1 MAVAKPMT
9 PSNIELMDP
18 NDGGIEVDLE
28 TGETSPLETTVTET
42 EDGGVIIDFGGGTNS
57 EDAADHDA
65 NLAEFMDDS
74 DLGSVSS
81 DLVDGFLADQNS
93 RKEWSMA
100 YVKGL
105 DLLGMKIEDRTQ
117 PWSGASGVYHPM
129 LSEAVVRFQAQAM
142 GELMPASGP
151 ARSKIVGKITPEK
164 TRQAYR
170 VEQEMNYQITEI
182 MPDYR
187 NEMEQMLFRLPL
199 AGSAFKKLY
208 FDPVE
213 KRPVSIFVPAED
225 LVASYG
231 ASNLRTCPRF
241 THVMRKTAN
250 EIAKLQAVGFYR
262 DVDLPDPEPDRDD
275 IHEKYDEIDGQ
286 DPTYLTDDD
295 RYLILEMHVDIDLPG
310 DFASEDGIAL
320 PYVVTIDKSSK
331 TILSIRRNWYA
342 DDEAKKKRMHVVH
355 YPYLPGMGFYGT
367 GLIHLIGGL
376 AKSATSILRQLIDA
390 GTLSNLPAGLKSRSL
405 RIKGDNTP
413 LMPGEWR
420 DADVAGGTLRDSL
433 FPMPYK
439 EPSSVL
445 YTLLGNVV
453 DEGRRIGSVADIKI
467 SDMGGQA
474 PVGTTL
480 AILER
485 SLKVMSGVQ
494 ARLHAAM
501 KDELRLLA
509 SIIKEYMPPEY
520 DYEVEGDFN
529 RQEDFGGPVDIIPVS
544 DPNAAT
550 MAQRIMQYQAALQLA
565 QQAPQLY
572 DLGKLHQQMLAV
584 LGIKDADSLIK
595 LPSDMKP
602 KDPVTENMA
611 ILKQEPIKAF
621 LYQDH
626 DAHISVHMAAM
637 QDPKLQQMI
646 GQSPFAQ
653 AIQSATLAHIN
664 EHLAMAYRKG
674 IEKQLGVPLPA
685 EEEQLPEDV
694 EVQLSQV
701 VAQAAQKLLEK
712 SKSDM
717 AQQQAQQ
724 DAQDPLTQIQQK
736 ELQIKEMQVQ
746 GKLQLEEKKLQVMA
760 QNNQANID
768 LQRERILSENK
779 RAGAQV
785 GIQRENNQYKNEL
798 AAENNQANI
807 ELQRERLAAE
817 NKRAGAQVGV
827 QRENNHHKHAL
838 EGAKLAMDTLRNTRD
853 GK

>member
-9 PSNIELMDP
+9 PSDIELMDP
-18 NDGGIEVDLE
+18 DDGGMEVDLE
-28 TGETSPLETTVTET
+28 TGETSPLDTIVTET
-42 EDGGVIIDFGGGTNS
+42 EDGGVVIDFGGGEDS

-74 DLGSVSS
+74 ELGTLANE
-81 DLVDGFLADQNS
+81 LVDGFLADQNS

-117 PWSGASGVYHPM
+117 PWMGASGVYHPM

-170 VEQEMNYQITEI
+170 VEQEMNYQITEQ

-208 FDPVE
+208 FDPLE
-213 KRPVSIFVPAED
+213 KRPVSLFVPAED

-231 ASNLRTCPRF
+231 ASNLRTCPRY
-241 THVMRKTAN
+241 THIMRKTSN
-250 EIAKLQAVGFYR
+250 DIVKLQSVGFYR
-262 DVDLPDPEPDRDD
+262 DVELPTPEADRTD
-275 IHEKYDEIDGQ
+275 IQEKYDEIDGQ
-286 DPTYLTDDD
+286 DPTYLTDDT
-295 RYLILEMHVDIDLPG
+295 RHIILEMHVDVDLPG
-310 DFASEDGIAL
+310 EFADEDGIAR

-331 TILSIRRNWYA
+331 TVLSIRRNWYA
-342 DDEAKKKRMHVVH
+342 DDDAKKKRMHIVH

-453 DEGRRIGSVADIKI
+453 EEGRRIGSVADIQI
-467 SDMGGQA
+467 SDMGAQA

-501 KDELRLLA
+501 KEELGLLA
-509 SIIKEYMPPEY
+509 NIIKEYMPAEY

-550 MAQRIMQYQAALQLA
+550 MAQRVMQYQAALQLA

-572 DLGKLHQQMLAV
+572 DLGKLHQQMLEV
-584 LGIKDADSLIK
+584 LGIKDADSIIK
-595 LPSDMKP
+595 LPEDMKP

-611 ILKQEPIKAF
+611 MLKQEPIKAF

-626 DAHISVHMAAM
+626 DAHIMVHMSAM
-637 QDPKLQQMI
+637 QDPKLQQII

-653 AIQSATLAHIN
+653 AIQSAMLAHIN
-664 EHLAMAYRKG
+664 EHVAMAYRKG

-685 EEEQLPEDV
+685 EDEPLPEDV

-701 VAQAAQKLLEK
+701 VAQAAKKLLQQNQSEV
-712 SKSDM
+712 

-724 DAQDPLTQIQQK
+724 AAEDPLTQMQQK
-736 ELQIKEMQVQ
+736 ELEIKEMQVK
-746 GKLQLEEKKLQVMA
+746 GKLQLEQQKLQVTA

-768 LQRERILSENK
+768 I
-779 RAGAQV
+779 
-785 GIQRENNQYKNEL
+785 
-798 AAENNQANI
+798 
-807 ELQRERLAAE
+807 QRERLVAE

-827 QRENNHHKHAL
+827 QMENNHHKHAL
-838 EGAKLAMDTLRNTRD
+838 EGAKLALDATRNTRN